1 MKRVF
6 IVEDFMKHIAD
17 ELRKKDDERRL
28 SSEDYVS
35 GYNDALEFV
44 FFIPAQTFLIELH
57 IFVCYSCC
65 NGLRKPPKRT
75 PIDRIYL
82 CRQDWCSGRLT

>member
-44 FFIPAQTFLIELH
+44 FS
-57 IFVCYSCC
+57 Y
-65 NGLRKPPKRT
+65 LRRHF
-75 PIDRIYL
+75 
-82 CRQDWCSGRLT
+82 

>member
-1 MKRVF
+1 MNFYSFFVNINTELSTPCGVWITRKGGFMKRVF

-44 FFIPAQTFLIELH
+44 FS
-57 IFVCYSCC
+57 Y
-65 NGLRKPPKRT
+65 LRRHF
-75 PIDRIYL
+75 
-82 CRQDWCSGRLT
+82 